1 MLYTKIK
8 EFSVNQEVY
17 TERLIRFGWNQAY
30 NYGIYER
37 HTIKAISPKGRSLT
51 LDDGTKVT
59 VNSYGQTD
67 IPLYRYNPEMGN
79 DTEKSMAFATF
90 MKVKTE
96 FDEIYSRSNF
106 VGTVA
111 RLDPEK
117 VPELTELLTRIT
129 ELVKPNAKEI
139 GDEEITRMD

>member
-1 MLYTKIK
+1 MLYTKIR

-59 VNSYGQTD
+59 VNSYGQTNID
-67 IPLYRYNPEMGN
+67 LYRYNPEMGN
-79 DTEKSMAFATF
+79 DTEKAMAFARF
-90 MKVKTE
+90 MKVKAE
-96 FDEIYSRSNF
+96 FNEIYNRSNF

-111 RLDPEK
+111 GLDPEK
-117 VPELTELLTRIT
+117 VPELTKLFEQIT
-129 ELVKPNAKEI
+129 DLVSSHTNEI
-139 GDEEITRMD
+139 GSEDITKMD

>member
-1 MLYTKIK
+1 MLTKIR

-17 TERLIRFGWNQAY
+17 TKRFVKFGWNQVY
-30 NYGIYER
+30 PYGIYER
-37 HTIKAISPKGRSLT
+37 HIIKAISPKGRSLT

-59 VNSYGQTD
+59 VNSNGQTNID
-67 IPLYRYNPEMGN
+67 LYRYNPEMGN
-79 DTEKSMAFATF
+79 DTEKAKAFAKF
-90 MKVKTE
+90 MKVKAG